1 MASEDHNSRPLQKLG
16 EWDVNDPAS
25 AEGFTVIFS
34 KAWDEKVANIGAAGN
49 GVSVEIMV
57 IINKAIHARNQKRD
71 SFVVFSDI
79 DIIADCTNKQID

>member
-1 MASEDHNSRPLQKLG
+1 
-16 EWDVNDPAS
+16 VNDPAS

-34 KAWDEKVANIGAAGN
+34 KAWDEKVAIGAAGN

>member
-1 MASEDHNSRPLQKLG
+1 MALEDHNSRPLQKLG

-25 AEGFTVIFS
+25 TEGFTVIFS
-34 KAWDEKVANIGAAGN
+34 KAWDEKVAIGAAGN